1 MHIRRA
7 NLDDAEGIAA
17 IYNYEANQ
25 RLTVFDLRGRTLE
38 EQRQWLLERSGA
50 HSVIVAE
57 EDESVVGF
65 ASLSP
70 FRTRPAYNTTVECS
84 VFVRRD
90 HLRLGIGKALLKMLI
105 RLASE
110 HGFHCMIARIAD
122 GNQASIGLHQACG
135 FFLVGVEREVGRK
148 FNRWLDVTVMQKLL
162 QSDDPVSD
170 DPVSGGDGSVS

>member
-7 NLDDAEGIAA
+7 ELDDAEGIAA
-17 IYNYEANQ
+17 IYNHEAVE
-25 RLTVFDLRGRTLE
+25 RLTVFDLRARTLE

-57 EDESVVGF
+57 EDGGIVGF

-70 FRTRPAYNTTVECS
+70 FRSRPAYNTTVECS

-90 HLRLGIGKALLKMLI
+90 HIRQGIGKALLTRLVG
-105 RLASE
+105 LASE

-122 GNQASIGLHQACG
+122 GNQASIGLHQQCG
-135 FFLVGVEREVGRK
+135 FFLVGVEQEVGRK

-162 QSDDPVSD
+162 
-170 DPVSGGDGSVS
+170 